1 MSRPLI
7 AQIDLK
13 AIRHNLALARHAN
26 PAAKTMAVVKANA
39 YGHGAVEV
47 ANSLVGL
54 ADALGVAS
62 IEEALQLRLAGIDLP
77 ILLLEGVFEQS
88 ELALV
93 EQHQLW
99 MVIHSEH
106 QLAWLNSFVFQS
118 SYRPLVWLKVD
129 TGMHRLGVNPVDV
142 ASFIQRIESISGMPE
157 VVVMTH
163 FACADDPEREENLEA
178 KQRFDLPSSRLTS
191 LSNSAAIFTA
201 LAPENS
207 WQRLGIALYGGTPS
221 VRGLGGLQPAMRL
234 RTEVIALR
242 DIEAGESVGYGA
254 SFTAERTHRIATLAV
269 GYADGYP
276 RHAAPGTPVL
286 INGQEAP
293 IVGRVSMDMIT
304 VDVTHISDV
313 QIGSEAVMFGPEL
326 IADRVAQCCGTI
338 DYTLFAGLTA
348 RVPRH
353 YLD

>member
-1 MSRPLI
+1 MSRPVV
-7 AQIDLK
+7 AQIDLQ
-13 AIRHNLALARHAN
+13 AVRHNLSLARQAN

-39 YGHGAVEV
+39 YGHGAIEV
-47 ANSLVGL
+47 AKSLVDL
-54 ADALGVAS
+54 ADAFGVAS
-62 IEEALQLRLAGIDLP
+62 IEEALQLRGAGIELP

-93 EQHQLW
+93 EQYHLW
-99 MVIHSEH
+99 MVIHAEH
-106 QLAWLNSFVFQS
+106 QLAWLDSFVS
-118 SYRPLVWLKVD
+118 SHRYRPQVWLKVD
-129 TGMHRLGVNPVDV
+129 TGMHRLGIEPDKV
-142 ASFIQRIESISGMPE
+142 ASFIDRIESIAGMPE

-163 FACADDPEREENLEA
+163 FACADDPQREENRQA

-191 LSNSAAIFTA
+191 LSNSAAIFTD

-221 VRGLGGLQPAMRL
+221 VRGLGDLKPAMRL

-242 DIEAGESVGYGA
+242 DIEVGESVGYGA
-254 SFTAERTHRIATLAV
+254 SFTANRSHRIATLAI

-276 RHAAPGTPVL
+276 RHAMPGTPVL
-286 INGQEAP
+286 VNGQEAP

-304 VDVTHISDV
+304 VDVTYISNV
-313 QIGSEAVMFGPEL
+313 QIGTEAVMFGPEL
-326 IADRVAQCCGTI
+326 IADRVAQSCGTI

-348 RVPRH
+348 RVPRR
-353 YLD
+353 YR